1 MNASATLS
9 DLKNRA
15 NQNARFELDEK
26 SGLEFFALIC
36 VNLNAQ
42 ILFDSR
48 ISF

>member
-1 MNASATLS
+1 M
-9 DLKNRA
+9 KNIYVFE
-15 NQNARFELDEK
+15 NKSRFELDEK